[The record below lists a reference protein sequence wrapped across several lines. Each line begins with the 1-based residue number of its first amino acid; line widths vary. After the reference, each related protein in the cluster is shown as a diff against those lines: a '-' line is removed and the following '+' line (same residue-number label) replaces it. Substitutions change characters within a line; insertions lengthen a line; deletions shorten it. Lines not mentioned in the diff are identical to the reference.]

1 MTDGDLVRL
10 VVAGDTAAYGV
21 LARRWFYRIL
31 AFCQS
36 HLYSGRRHDA
46 EDLTQEVLLRGMV
59 DLASLSEPDN
69 YGPWIRGVANHVCA
83 DWGRDHKRDQH
94 HLQRLESQSR
104 HDVDCDSSTDLM
116 NDERELIYQ
125 QIATIPSDCRE
136 VILLHYYEDL
146 TYDEMARWLG
156 VARATVNERLA
167 KARGLLRIRLARLR
181 SDV

>member
-1 MTDGDLVRL
+1 MTDGELVRL

-36 HLYSGRRHDA
+36 HLFSGSLQDA
-46 EDLTQEVLLRGMV
+46 EDVAQDVLLRGMA
-59 DLASLSEPDN
+59 DLPSLSEPDN
-69 YGPWIRGVANHVCA
+69 FGPWLRGVATHLCA
-83 DWGRDHKRDQH
+83 DWGRHRKRDQH
-94 HLQRLESQSR
+94 HLQRLEGQSR
-104 HDVDCDSSTDLM
+104 YQSDTCAAANLM
-116 NDERELIYQ
+116 NDERELICRQ
-125 QIATIPSDCRE
+125 LATIPADYQE

-167 KARGLLRIRLARLR
+167 KARGLLRIRLAALR